1 MNILFNKLNEIFKRH
16 SKVIIMAHHDPD
28 LDAISSSLA
37 LSYILD
43 KLEIENYIFLSRNQI
58 DSYTSSVSQVLT
70 RVNNTNYVCP
80 STYKGVIDEN
90 TVLVILDVHQKDRL
104 EYPGILDDIKNV
116 VVLDHHIK
124 GNSYIRDT
132 ELFYIDSTIS
142 SMAEFMVEYAKF
154 LNVKFNTL
162 LATALLAGIEVDTNA
177 FTLKTT
183 EKTFTMAARLASMG
197 ADSVLKQELLKESKD
212 NYLRRADFIRSSYV
226 IRKNIAICPLTVPIS
241 TKEELAEI
249 AEELLKFE
257 YVEASFAIG
266 QLKGDEVGIS
276 ARSIGNIN
284 VCEIMKLLGGGGHLT
299 NAASQI
305 SNSTVKEVER
315 QIHKVLGELE

>member
-1 MNILFNKLNEIFKRH
+1 MDTLFNKLNNIFKSH
-16 SKVIIMAHHDPD
+16 NKVIVMSHHDPD
-28 LDAISSSLA
+28 LDAMSSALA
-37 LSYILD
+37 LSYILG
-43 KLEIENYIFLSRNQI
+43 KLEVENYVFLSNKNVAG
-58 DSYTSSVSQVLT
+58 YTNSVAQLLL
-70 RVNNTNYVCP
+70 RVNNVNYIYP
-80 STYKGVIDEN
+80 STYKEIVDED
-90 TVLVILDVHQKDRL
+90 TILVILDVHQKDRL
-104 EYPGILDDIKNV
+104 EYPNILDTVKKVI
-116 VVLDHHIK
+116 VLDHHIK

-142 SMAEFMVEYAKF
+142 SMAEFMVEYARN
-154 LNVKFNTL
+154 LNINFNTL
-162 LATALLAGIEVDTNA
+162 LATALLAGMEVDTNA

-183 EKTFTMAARLASMG
+183 SETFMMAAHLTSMG

-212 NYLRRADFIRSSYV
+212 DYLRRADFIRSSYV
-226 IRKNIAICPLTVPIS
+226 INKNIAICPLTVPIT

-266 QLKGDEVGIS
+266 QLKGNQVGIS

-284 VCEIMKLLGGGGHLT
+284 VCEIMKTLGGGGHLT

-315 QIHKVLGELE
+315 QLYKVLGERE

>member
-1 MNILFNKLNEIFKRH
+1 METLFNKLNDIFKSH

-37 LSYILD
+37 LNYILS
-43 KLEIENYIFLSRNQI
+43 KAEIASYVFLSKKKI
-58 DSYTSSVSQVLT
+58 DSYTSSVAQLLSRT
-70 RVNNTNYVCP
+70 NNVNYIYPSNY
-80 STYKGVIDEN
+80 KEIIDDN
-90 TVLVILDVHQKDRL
+90 TVLVILDVHQKERL
-104 EYPGILDDIKNV
+104 EYPNILDDIKSV
-116 VVLDHHIK
+116 VILDHHIK
-124 GNSYIRDT
+124 DNSYIRDT
-132 ELFYIDSTIS
+132 ELFFIDSTIS
-142 SMAEFMVEYAKF
+142 SMAEFMVEYAQF
-154 LNVKFNTL
+154 LNINFNTL
-162 LATALLAGIEVDTNA
+162 LSSALLAGIEVDTNG

-183 EKTFTMAARLASMG
+183 EQTFKMAAHLTGMG

-212 NYLRRADFIRSSYV
+212 DYLRRADFIRSSYV
-226 IRKNIAICPLTVPIS
+226 INKNIAICPLTVPLA

-266 QLKGDEVGIS
+266 QLKKNEVGIS
-276 ARSIGNIN
+276 ARSMGNIN

-315 QIHKVLGELE
+315 KIQKVLGELK

>member
-1 MNILFNKLNEIFKRH
+1 METLFNKLNDIFKSH
-16 SKVIIMAHHDPD
+16 SKVIVMAHHDPD

-37 LSYILD
+37 LSYILE
-43 KLEIENYIFLSRNQI
+43 KLEVENYVFLSKKKYNSYTNSVSQLLERCTKENYIYP
-58 DSYTSSVSQVLT
+58 D
-70 RVNNTNYVCP
+70 NY
-80 STYKGVIDEN
+80 KDIIDED

-104 EYPGILDDIKNV
+104 EYPSILDDVKNI

-132 ELFYIDSTIS
+132 ELFYIDSTSS

-154 LNVKFNTL
+154 LNINFNTL
-162 LATALLAGIEVDTNA
+162 LSTALLAGIEVDTNG

-183 EKTFTMAARLASMG
+183 EKTFSVAAHLTAMG

-212 NYLRRADFIRSSYV
+212 DYLRRADFIRSSY
-226 IRKNIAICPLTVPIS
+226 IINKNIAICPLTVLTS

-266 QLKGDEVGIS
+266 QLKNNEVGVS

-284 VCEIMKLLGGGGHLT
+284 VCEIMKRLGGGGHIT
-299 NAASQI
+299 NAACQM
-305 SNSTVKEVER
+305 SNATVKEVESK
-315 QIHKVLGELE
+315 ICEVLGEE

>member
-1 MNILFNKLNEIFKRH
+1 METLFNRLNDIFKSH
-16 SKVIIMAHHDPD
+16 SKVIVMAHHDPD

-37 LSYILD
+37 LSYILE
-43 KLEIENYIFLSRNQI
+43 KLEVENYIFLSKKRYN
-58 DSYTSSVSQVLT
+58 SYTNSVSQLLE
-70 RVNNTNYVCP
+70 RATNENYIYP
-80 STYKGVIDEN
+80 DNYKKIIDEN

-104 EYPGILDDIKNV
+104 EYPSILDDVKNI

-132 ELFYIDSTIS
+132 ELFYIDSTSS

-154 LNVKFNTL
+154 LNINFNTL
-162 LATALLAGIEVDTNA
+162 LSTALLAGIEVDTNG

-183 EKTFTMAARLASMG
+183 EKTFSVAAHLTAMG

-212 NYLRRADFIRSSYV
+212 DYLRRADFIRSSYIV
-226 IRKNIAICPLTVPIS
+226 NKNIAICPLTVLTS

-266 QLKGDEVGIS
+266 QLKNNEVGVS

-284 VCEIMKLLGGGGHLT
+284 VCEIMKRLGGGGHVT
-299 NAASQI
+299 NAACQM
-305 SNSTVKEVER
+305 SNATVKEVESK
-315 QIHKVLGELE
+315 ICEVLGEE